1 MEWVIIA
8 YLATI
13 AATLLTFGRL
23 SDMVGRKPVWLA
35 GLALFTIGSGICGVA
50 NSLPLL
56 IAARAFQGLGGALL
70 VSTSLAIIT
79 DSFPVDKRGLAMGC
93 NVVVIGLGSSVGP
106 IVGGMITEHWS
117 WRWIFYVNVP
127 LGIMGLAGAQKVL
140 RDTFSPAR
148 QHFDLPGVVLFAAAF
163 APLTLGLS
171 FAPEWGWSSARPL
184 FCFGVSLAAL
194 LALPAVERRAVDPI
208 IHLRL
213 LQNRRFTSSLI
224 TMTLGMLA
232 LFAVGFILPFYF
244 EELRGFSVAKSGL
257 LLTAMPL
264 SLALMAPLSGSLAD
278 RFGSRWLASGGLAIA
293 CLGLTAAARLDAHS
307 SDWGILWPLLLTGA
321 GQGLFM
327 TPNARALMNSAPAG
341 EQGEASGLL
350 ATGRVLGQSL
360 SVALAG
366 AIFTGLG
373 GAAAGR
379 ALLTAHAVPA
389 GPATAMI
396 TSQINFLTGFQ
407 AALLA
412 CAGVAAAGIFA
423 ALVRG
428 PENES
433 AGRDGSTTGIP
444 AEYESPLATAF
455 REAQMDPAR
464 DGLLAVNRQGET
476 ILQNPRHRA
485 LWKIPA
491 GLSENYTEQ
500 LKFFMKRTTNPEAF
514 LKKVSYLY
522 THPGAVSRDEIELV
536 DGTVLDRY
544 SSPLQNPA
552 GKYYGRVWIFQDI
565 TERRKR

>member
-1 MEWVIIA
+1 MVIKSGTRQEPENPWITFSLVAVGTFITMLDGSIVNISLPSIARTFHSSVGGAMEWVIIA

-117 WRWIFYVNVP
+117 WRWIFYVNIP
-127 LGIMGLAGAQKVL
+127 IGIIGFVGAQKVL
-140 RDTFSPAR
+140 RDTVGTIR
-148 QHFDLPGVVLFAAAF
+148 QQFDLLGAVLFATVF
-163 APLTLGLS
+163 APLTLALS
-171 FAPEWGWSSARPL
+171 FASEWGWSSWRSL
-184 FCFGVSLAAL
+184 LCFVLSLVAL
-194 LALPAVERRAVDPI
+194 LALPAVERRAADPI
-208 IHLRL
+208 IHVRL
-213 LQNRRFTSSLI
+213 LRNSVFTSSLI

-244 EELRGFSVAKSGL
+244 EELRGFSAAKSGL

-264 SLALMAPLSGSLAD
+264 SLAVMAPLSGSLAD
-278 RFGSRWLASGGLAIA
+278 RFGSRWLASGGLAVA
-293 CLGLTAAARLDAHS
+293 CLGLCAVAQLDAQS
-307 SDWGILWPLLLTGA
+307 SDWGIIWPLLLTGT

-327 TPNARALMNSAPAG
+327 TPNARALMTSAPAS
-341 EQGEASGLL
+341 EQGESSGLL
-350 ATGRVLGQSL
+350 GTGRVLGQSL

-379 ALLTAHAVPA
+379 ILLAANAVHSGVTDEIA
-389 GPATAMI
+389 AA
-396 TSQINFLTGFQ
+396 QINFLTGFH

-412 CAGVAAAGIFA
+412 CAGVAAIGILT
-423 ALVRG
+423 ALIRG
-428 PENES
+428 PENK
-433 AGRDGSTTGIP
+433 P
-444 AEYESPLATAF
+444 A
-455 REAQMDPAR
+455 
-464 DGLLAVNRQGET
+464 
-476 ILQNPRHRA
+476 LQ
-485 LWKIPA
+485 
-491 GLSENYTEQ
+491 
-500 LKFFMKRTTNPEAF
+500 
-514 LKKVSYLY
+514 
-522 THPGAVSRDEIELV
+522 AVSIASV
-536 DGTVLDRY
+536 TKAIPG
-544 SSPLQNPA
+544 
-552 GKYYGRVWIFQDI
+552 
-565 TERRKR
+565 